1 MPCCPKCG
9 KEVSAEASYCPAC
22 GANLRIDKDLL
33 REKIAETR
41 HNEIGASIVM
51 IMGVF
56 IGAVGLYV
64 ATIKARRIE
73 WHGLVPYEVTYS
85 PYANLAILLFVLGII
100 IVLIGGILGTYSW
113 YQRSKLMRQLERLK

>member
-41 HNEIGASIVM
+41 HNEIGASIVV
-51 IMGVF
+51 IIGV
-56 IGAVGLYV
+56 IIAVVGLYV
-64 ATIKARRIE
+64 ATIKATRIE
-73 WHGLVPYEVTYS
+73 WYGFVPYEVTYS
-85 PYANLAILLFVLGII
+85 PYAKLAILLLVVGLII
-100 IVLIGGILGTYSW
+100 ALIAGILGILSS
-113 YQRSKLMRQLERLK
+113 YQRSILMKQLERLK